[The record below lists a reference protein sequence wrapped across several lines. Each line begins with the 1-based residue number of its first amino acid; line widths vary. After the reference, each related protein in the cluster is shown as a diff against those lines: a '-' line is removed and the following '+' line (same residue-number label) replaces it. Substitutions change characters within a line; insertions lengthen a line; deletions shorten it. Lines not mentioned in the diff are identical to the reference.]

1 MKNYKVN
8 NRNIKT
14 IKEEDE
20 DTNLTNNNFSKTSKH
35 NFNKKKIITLI
46 LFCFILVLLLIL
58 HFKLE
63 NEKIIINEFKN
74 IINKSF
80 ITNNKYNDTNNK
92 ILKIT
97 NELDKIINE
106 SLAMNHNLQN
116 TINKV
121 MNNNM
126 HNEFMNNN
134 INNET
139 LNNIINNVILK
150 NNINNETTKNDINN
164 ETLNNETINS
174 NNETNINNSLIFN
187 ESNDKLIQ
195 IEKDL
200 IRKPINKN
208 IPADITNIIWKI
220 GRKYIDKCLQNILIN
235 EIPKLPEDNNPLISV
250 IIPVYN
256 SNKTITTAIRSI
268 QNQNIMNFEIILIN
282 DFSSDNSL
290 EVIENLQK
298 NDSRIKI
305 INNNKNMGTLYSRCI
320 GVLSAKGKYIF
331 SLDNDDMFF
340 VDDVFQMISSI
351 AEADNFD
358 IVEYHSVFATKYD
371 ATPYEMK
378 NGGFYTQKH
387 NLVLYQPQLA
397 LFPIQRFNRF
407 ERNDFEIWSK
417 CIKTEIYKKAIN
429 LMGEKRYSTYMT
441 WAEDTSMIFVIFS
454 IAQSFKYVVKYGIFH
469 IETGFCA
476 SFNMKDYQKTFGEIF
491 LIDIVFDFTRNNSDK
506 NYAAYQAIDSTKRDF
521 FNVTYNEEY
530 KNYITSV
537 LKKIYQSE
545 YITDDNKQ
553 KVRERYSKFN
563 LSIS

>member
-1 MKNYKVN
+1 MY
-8 NRNIKT
+8 
-14 IKEEDE
+14 
-20 DTNLTNNNFSKTSKH
+20 
-35 NFNKKKIITLI
+35 
-46 LFCFILVLLLIL
+46 
-58 HFKLE
+58 
-63 NEKIIINEFKN
+63 NE
-74 IINKSF
+74 IINK
-80 ITNNKYNDTNNK
+80 
-92 ILKIT
+92 
-97 NELDKIINE
+97 
-106 SLAMNHNLQN
+106 
-116 TINKV
+116 
-121 MNNNM
+121 
-126 HNEFMNNN
+126 
-134 INNET
+134 
-139 LNNIINNVILK
+139 
-150 NNINNETTKNDINN
+150 
-164 ETLNNETINS
+164 ETLNNEIINN
-174 NNETNINNSLIFN
+174 NNEILNNQSNINNSLIFN

-200 IRKPINKN
+200 MKKSINKN
-208 IPADITNIIWKI
+208 ILPDQKSIIWKI
-220 GRKYIDKCLQNILIN
+220 GRKYIDQCLQNKLIN

-256 SNKTITTAIRSI
+256 SNKTITSAIISI

-282 DFSSDNSL
+282 DYSTDNSL

-351 AEADNFD
+351 AEENNFD

-371 ATPYEMK
+371 ATTYEMK
-378 NGGFYTQKH
+378 DGGFYTHRH
-387 NLVLYQPQLA
+387 NLVLYQPKLA

-429 LMGEKRYSTYMT
+429 LIGEKRYSTYIT

-454 IAQSFKYVVKYGIFH
+454 IAQSFKFVLKYGIFH

-476 SFNMKDYQKTFGEIF
+476 SFSMKGNQKTFGEIF

-545 YITDDNKQ
+545 YITDDNKE